1 MSLSTS
7 SSFLI
12 FSRSLIQETY
22 HSYKAILEQC
32 MNFSMAELDKRQHR
46 KELAIMERLEE
57 IDSTKRHLEMSLLW
71 NEKNNT
77 DGHRNNV
84 GKVISDR
91 MESLMK
97 YRQVRQTPQLS
108 HHATYLRSSL
118 ERGTKGPGIES

>member
-1 MSLSTS
+1 MRGLCLSLSTS

-57 IDSTKRHLEMSLLW
+57 IDNTKRHLEMSLLW

-97 YRQVRQTPQLS
+97 YRQVKPSPVIT
-108 HHATYLRSSL
+108 SSFIFAPL
-118 ERGTKGPGIES
+118 